1 MKLAA
6 ALFRRNRARLEV
18 RNPFLG
24 PRAGWFTFS
33 IDLFGHVRQR
43 GIPEAFERIA
53 QKHGTEPN
61 VMIDDCYTNGV
72 QAAYL
77 WVTGKRPA
85 VTAVFREFAEEI
97 GLPHREMLR

>member
-6 ALFRRNRARLEV
+6 AL
-18 RNPFLG
+18 
-24 PRAGWFTFS
+24 FTFS